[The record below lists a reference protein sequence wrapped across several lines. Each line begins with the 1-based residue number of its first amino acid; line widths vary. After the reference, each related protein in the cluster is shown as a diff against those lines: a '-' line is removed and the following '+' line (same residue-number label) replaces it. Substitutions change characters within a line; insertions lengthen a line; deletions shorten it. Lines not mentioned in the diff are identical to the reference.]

1 MAVHRE
7 GRGVAV
13 GVHLT
18 APVAVGGGYGAH
30 VRLVRANQRLV
41 ARILSGV
48 GRTLTVPG
56 GEI

>member
-18 APVAVGGGYGAH
+18 AVAVGGGCGA
-30 VRLVRANQRLV
+30 RASLKRANQRLV
-41 ARILSGV
+41 ARIFSGV
-48 GRTLTVPG
+48 DRTLTIAR

>member
-18 APVAVGGGYGAH
+18 AAVVVGGGCGA
-30 VRLVRANQRLV
+30 RASLKRANQRLV
-41 ARILSGV
+41 ARIFSGV
-48 GRTLTVPG
+48 DRTLTVAG
-56 GEI
+56 REI